1 MGFAAPVSLV
11 WYRRDL
17 RIQDNPS
24 LNAALNSGRPVVAL
38 YIHNPEEQGEWSPGG
53 ASRWYLHHSLLALQS
68 QLADIGVTML
78 CRYGSAQQVLAEIC
92 QSINVDSIYW
102 NQVIEPGPISLDES
116 IKSGLESA
124 GVSVEISPDDTLLL
138 PQQALKSDGTP
149 YKVFTPFWRNVQQK
163 LQYVDFSSR
172 LSAAPKTISKP
183 VETNLHSIESLQ
195 LLDKHDWHSKLHQH
209 WNPGEQNALKLFS
222 VFIANGLSSYETA
235 RDIPAESGTSSISA
249 ALHFGEI
256 SVARIYDYCRSLLL
270 HETNHETVQSI
281 KRFMAEIGWRE
292 FSRHLL
298 HAFPDSHSMSLNR
311 RFEQPEA
318 WELKQSDQI
327 LHRWQ
332 QGETGVPLVDAG
344 MRQLWQTGWMH
355 NRVRMVVA
363 SFLTKNLGIHW
374 LNGARWFWDTLV
386 DADLAS
392 NTMGWQWVAGCGADA
407 APYFRVFN
415 PELQAKKFDPQGK
428 YIQQWLGDEILTP
441 TLVDLKI
448 SRERALE
455 RYQTFIRN

>member
-1 MGFAAPVSLV
+1 MGIATSTALV
-11 WYRRDL
+11 WFRRDL
-17 RIQDNPS
+17 RVQDNPS
-24 LNAALNSGRPVVAL
+24 LNAALKSGGQVVAL
-38 YIHNPEEQGEWSPGG
+38 YIHSPEEQGEWSPGG

-68 QLADIGVTML
+68 ELAAIGVRLL
-78 CRYGSAQQVLAEIC
+78 CRTGNVQQVLTETC
-92 QSINVDSIYW
+92 RQINVETTFW
-102 NQVIEPGPISLDES
+102 NQVIEPGQLA
-116 IKSGLESA
+116 LEEKIQTTLKAA
-124 GVSVEISPDDTLLL
+124 GVTVEISPDDTLLL

-149 YKVFTPFWRNVQQK
+149 YKVFTPFWRNVQQR
-163 LQYVDFSSR
+163 LQYEDFALR
-172 LSAAPKTISKP
+172 LSVAPQAISQPLEADPQAFKA
-183 VETNLHSIESLQ
+183 LQ
-195 LLDKHDWHSKLHQH
+195 LLDQHDWHSKLHPY
-209 WNPGEQNALKLFS
+209 WNPGEQNSLKLFS
-222 VFIANGLSSYETA
+222 DFIQKGLPTYETA
-235 RDIPAESGTSSISA
+235 RDFPAESGTSVISA

-256 SVARIYDYCRSLLL
+256 SVARIYDYCRTLLL
-270 HETNHETVQSI
+270 HESHPETVQSI

-298 HAFPDSHSMSLNR
+298 HAFPDSHSESLNR

-318 WELKQSDQI
+318 WELNQSDQI

-374 LNGARWFWDTLV
+374 LHGARWFWDTLV

-415 PELQAKKFDPQGK
+415 PELQAKKFDPRGK